1 MNFNFYT
8 QSFMMLIFKQLV
20 NEGGCASYLVGCSDK
35 KVCAIVDPT
44 EKIDL
49 FLNEAR
55 RQGLRISHV
64 IETHTHADHLSGAR
78 ELAEKTNSKVYM
90 HISSR
95 VKFPFS
101 PLHENQELSIGDQ
114 LFKIIHT
121 PGHSADS
128 ICLQVESKLL
138 TGDTLL
144 IGDSGRMDLGGNPEQ
159 MFYSLR
165 KLGEMKEDLEIFPSH
180 IGESHF
186 VSGLPNSTL
195 FKEKENNEAMKIKS
209 KKDFMKYATE
219 GWPEKP
225 FNFEKIR
232 NYNLGIEQ
240 EKPKTKQS

>member
-1 MNFNFYT
+1 
-8 QSFMMLIFKQLV
+8 MLIFKQMV
-20 NEGGCASYLVGCSDK
+20 NEDGCASYLVGCSDK

-49 FLNEAR
+49 FLQEAR

-64 IETHTHADHLSGAR
+64 IDTHSHADYISGAR
-78 ELAEKTNSKVYM
+78 ELAEKTNSRVHM

-95 VKFPFS
+95 AKFPFS
-101 PLHENQELSIGDQ
+101 PLQENQELSVGDQ
-114 LFKIIHT
+114 LLKIIHT
-121 PGHSADS
+121 PGHSVDS
-128 ICLQVESKLL
+128 ICLQVENKIL

-165 KLGEMKEDLEIFPSH
+165 KLGEIKDELEIFPSH
-180 IGESHF
+180 MGESQF
-186 VSGLPNSTL
+186 LSSLTKSTL
-195 FKEKENNEAMKIKS
+195 FKEKETNESMKAKS
-209 KKDFMKYATE
+209 KKDFLKYSTE

-232 NYNLGIEQ
+232 NYNLGLEQ
-240 EKPKTKQS
+240 ERPQTKPG